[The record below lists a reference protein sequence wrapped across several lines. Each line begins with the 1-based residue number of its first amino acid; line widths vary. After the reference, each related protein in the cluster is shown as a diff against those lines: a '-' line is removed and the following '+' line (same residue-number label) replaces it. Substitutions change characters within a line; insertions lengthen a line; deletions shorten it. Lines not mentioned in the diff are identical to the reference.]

1 MVEKQSKKGS
11 AQVDIRP
18 MIRTLSVARPDG
30 HTIVLD
36 AEITAQQPSLNPML
50 LSQAVE
56 DGAGQGGLCPLPP
69 PGGFG
74 WTGRGISIRKKDTQC
89 DCFQIFHGFL
99 WDAFPRRWWRFP
111 I

>member
-1 MVEKQSKKGS
+1 MELEYDQGAPSAEAVEAVFRQESIMVEKQSKKGS

-56 DGAGQGGLCPLPP
+56 TELGKADFVHCRRLEVLDGQGEV
-69 PGGFG
+69 F
-74 WTGRGISIRKKDTQC
+74 R
-89 DCFQIFHGFL
+89 
-99 WDAFPRRWWRFP
+99 
-111 I
+111 